1 MKISLI
7 TCVYNTEK
15 YLKRCL
21 DSIKNQKFQDF
32 EVIIIND
39 GSTDNSQQIID
50 EYVKTDTRFRTII
63 QPNSGQAN
71 ARNNGIKEAKGEYLV
86 FVDSD
91 DEIKDT
97 YLLSLSKVIDHNL
110 DFGFSRYKRVFDD
123 KPNIL
128 EKKFKYIEGF
138 DISITNT
145 EKSPEVLV
153 KVPNSPWA
161 KIFRK
166 QFIIDNN
173 IHFYSNRIH
182 DDFLFTMSV
191 LLCNPSLMSIS
202 DESYIYHIHSGT
214 IMTSKRNREYETF
227 EVFDAVVDITKS
239 RNKFEYYFH
248 ELEYL
253 AFHHIAVGVMYRLF
267 CYKPLMFFKNLKIC
281 RDYLKKYNFKKNNNK
296 YLKKIGLFEKMYLL
310 VFFSI

>member
-15 YLKRCL
+15 YLRRCL
-21 DSIKNQKFQDF
+21 ESIKNQKYQDF
-32 EVIIIND
+32 EAIIIND
-39 GSTDNSQQIID
+39 GSTDNSQAIID
-50 EYVKTDTRFRTII
+50 EYVNKDSRFRSIT
-63 QPNSGQAN
+63 QENSGQAN
-71 ARNNGIKEAKGEYLV
+71 ARNKGIKEAKGDYLV

-91 DEIKDT
+91 DEIKNT
-97 YLLSLSKVIDHNL
+97 YLLSLSEVIDNNL
-110 DFGFSRYKRVFDD
+110 DFGFSKYKRVFDD

-128 EKKFKYIEGF
+128 EKKFQYIDGSN
-138 DISITNT
+138 ISITST
-145 EKSPEVLV
+145 EKNPEVLA

-166 QFIIDNN
+166 QFVIDNN
-173 IHFYSNRIH
+173 IHFYPNRIH

-191 LLCNPSLMSIS
+191 LLCNPSLMSIN

-227 EVFDAVVDITKS
+227 DVFDAVVDMAKS
-239 RNKFEYYFH
+239 RNKFEYYFD

-267 CYKPLMFFKNLKIC
+267 CYKPLMFLKNLKNC
-281 RDYLKKYNFKKNNNK
+281 RNYLKKYRFKNDNK
-296 YLKKIGLFEKMYLL
+296 YLKNVSLFEKMYLFI
-310 VFFSI
+310 FFSI